1 MQRYDTNFF
10 ERYARIS
17 LIDLVDDSFVG
28 LKNSDRPDLQDDKHG
43 IGIEVTRAIRENK
56 DVANALINEIVGR
69 PVLDVSENDWID
81 MTKYGYG
88 YGIHESIVGKIE
100 YDYWAAALPLRR
112 IIENKIRKV
121 SNGFYGDFPKF
132 GLYIFSKENLTDDM
146 VRSTMA
152 YATDMQR
159 SNEKKY
165 SYMYISQIQELFICD
180 LNDSS
185 FCMVEI
191 SKKQRRKFYRE
202 AINQLTKAELLNEK

>member
-17 LIDLVDDSFVG
+17 LIDLVDDNFIS
-28 LKNSDRPDLQDDKHG
+28 LKNCDRPDLQDGEHG

-56 DVANALINEIVGR
+56 DVANALINEMAGR
-69 PVLDVSENDWID
+69 PVMEVSEDDWID

-88 YGIHESIVGKIE
+88 YGIHDSFIGKIE

-112 IIENKIRKV
+112 IIENKISKV
-121 SNGFYGDFPKF
+121 SNGFYGDFPVF

-146 VRSTMA
+146 VRSTMSF
-152 YATDMQR
+152 TKDLQKL
-159 SNEKKY
+159 NEKRY

-180 LNDSS
+180 LDKSS
-185 FCMVEI
+185 FSMVEI
-191 SKKQRRKFYRE
+191 TKKQRRKFYRE
-202 AINQLTKAELLNEK
+202 AINQLTIGN